1 MEVSEE
7 ADFKK
12 LLKEFSKGT
21 DFKKVSDEKLGTF
34 FELWERTYS
43 LPSNS
48 NDTVID
54 QFIKSI
60 TNWVWELEKTEK
72 ASQAL
77 NIFLN
82 FLKVEDR

>member
-34 FELWERTYS
+34 FEL
-43 LPSNS
+43 
-48 NDTVID
+48 
-54 QFIKSI
+54 
-60 TNWVWELEKTEK
+60 
-72 ASQAL
+72 
-77 NIFLN
+77 
-82 FLKVEDR
+82 